1 MNKEL
6 LEQIKKT
13 VVFIGALKPIV
24 KPDGTKDT
32 EVNLSGTGFLV
43 QLNQIFFL
51 ITAKHVIAN
60 VDHKTRKVLKEKDGL
75 FVFSNLKSEATPNSV
90 KASSLDEL
98 RKKYPAF
105 YHSNDAIDLALIP
118 FPVDTQNDDI
128 KTVPQEMFV
137 KNEEIFETYDV
148 FFVSFQPGI
157 SDLALDS
164 KVSPIIRKGS
174 VARVN
179 KNGSIYIDGAAFPGN
194 SGSPVFIMPSPIR
207 YTGGGI
213 SLGADN
219 LGGKYLGTV
228 SEYKPYSEVA
238 ISQQTGRPRVVFEE
252 NTGLS
257 MLWTANHVLEVLN
270 QEEVKKFVD
279 ENKPR
284 ETQKT

>member
-13 VVFIGALKPIV
+13 VVFIGALRPV
-24 KPDGTKDT
+24 AKPDGTTDT
-32 EVNLSGTGFLV
+32 EINLHGTGFLV

-60 VDHKTRKVLKEKDGL
+60 LDQKTRRVLKEKEGL
-75 FVFSNLKSEATPNSV
+75 FVFSNLKSETTPTHSV

-98 RKKYPAF
+98 RKKYPIF
-105 YHSNDAIDLALIP
+105 YHQNDLIDLALIP
-118 FPVDTQNDDI
+118 FPVDVQNDDI
-128 KTVPQEMFV
+128 KTVPQEMFI

-148 FFVSFQPGI
+148 FFVSYQPGI
-157 SDLALDS
+157 SDLTLDS

-238 ISQQTGRPRVVFEE
+238 VSQQTGRARVVFEE

-257 MLWTANHVLEVLN
+257 MLWTANHVLEILD
-270 QEEVKKFVD
+270 QESVKKFID
-279 ENKPR
+279 ENNPQEK
-284 ETQKT
+284 K

>member
-13 VVFIGALKPIV
+13 VVFTGILKPVV
-24 KPDGTKDT
+24 KPDGSKDT
-32 EVNLSGTGFLV
+32 EVILNGTGFLV
-43 QLNQIFFL
+43 QLEKIFFL
-51 ITAKHVIAN
+51 ITAKHVIADIDPIN
-60 VDHKTRKVLKEKDGL
+60 KKVLKEKDGI
-75 FVFSNLKSEATPNSV
+75 FVFSNLKAEATPNSV

-98 RKKYPAF
+98 RKKYPIF
-105 YHSNDAIDLALIP
+105 YHKDDSIDLALIP
-118 FPVDTQNDDI
+118 FPIDEQNDDI

-157 SDLALDS
+157 SDIALDS

-207 YTGGGI
+207 YTNNGI
-213 SLGADN
+213 SLGSDN

-257 MLWTANHVLEVLN
+257 MLWTANHVLEILS
-270 QEEVKKFVD
+270 QEEVKKFV
-279 ENKPR
+279 EEHKPK
-284 ETQKT
+284 EK